1 MKKLLKQLLAVTTA
15 IMMAITLLPAMA
27 NAETTP
33 SHIFDKDSA
42 TLKIKKTDSL
52 GTDLPGATFEIY
64 KVATVN
70 QNITTQLS
78 YIVTDTF
85 KKAENNPNDKGITD
99 ADVQKLGTLSG
110 SALEA
115 KANDLANKVKNS
127 EGEYIK
133 GDYSYTSGQK
143 DLITEKDKLI
153 EISKENFGL
162 YLVVETSAPDGY
174 NLGAPFFVD
183 VPRTTEDGSAWDYA
197 VVATPKNGSNSLD
210 KKVAVVKEGVT
221 VAYKT
226 AASVN
231 TGDTLQYTVTG
242 TLPYLTEKELDADDV
257 KITISDTLTGG
268 LAFDS
273 SFSLVAFNIN
283 GDDVKDRYLPTVN
296 EPNNNQFTITI
307 EAKKGTENYETNLAY
322 IKSINGKSITLTYQ
336 AKVTNAVTYATAATN
351 KATIK
356 VGDEEKSKSNE
367 PKVYTY
373 AIQLTKKLGNDIA
386 GKDIVEFG
394 LYKNYNEETGKCT
407 NLVAS
412 AKTDKHGIIKFDG
425 LVAEGEGTTY
435 YLKEE
440 KTAQGYTLLSKPIAV
455 TLIPEIVS
463 GQPTGRMKYTI
474 DNTTTDFNESR
485 LAETT
490 ITNNKGFN
498 LPSTGGMGTYIFT
511 IGGLVVMAG
520 AVLLIISSKK
530 KRA

>member
-27 NAETTP
+27 NAEITP

-197 VVATPKNGSNSLD
+197 VVATPKNGSKHLA
-210 KKVAVVKEGVT
+210 KKVAVVEPGNTNT
-221 VAYKT
+221 VADKD
-226 AASVN
+226 AASVKR
-231 TGDTLQYTVTG
+231 GDTLLYTVTG
-242 TLPYLTEKELDADDV
+242 TLPYLTQEELANDQV

-268 LAFDS
+268 LEFNNTVDKP
-273 SFSLVAFNIN
+273 FSLEEFKIDGTDVASAKYALKVADNKI
-283 GDDVKDRYLPTVN
+283 
-296 EPNNNQFTITI
+296 QFTITI
-307 EAKKGTENYETNLAY
+307 NNKDY
-322 IKSINGKSITLTYQ
+322 IKSINGKSITLTYK
-336 AKVTNAVTYATAATN
+336 AVVTDAVSYKNAATN
-351 KATIK
+351 KANIK
-356 VGDEEKSKSNE
+356 VGDEKKSESDE

-373 AIQLTKKLGNDIA
+373 AIKLNKKLGDNDA
-386 GKDIVEFG
+386 KEEDGVQFG
-394 LYKNYNEETGKCT
+394 LYKDQTCT
-407 NLVAS
+407 NRVGDI
-412 AKTDKHGIIKFDG
+412 KTVQNGSITFDG
-425 LVAEGEGTTY
+425 LVAKEETEGEKGTTY

>member
-99 ADVQKLGTLSG
+99 ADVQKLGTLSA

-115 KANDLANKVKNS
+115 KANDLAEKVKNLN
-127 EGEYIK
+127 
-133 GDYSYTSGQK
+133 GDYSYTSGSENPITIQK
-143 DLITEKDKLI
+143 AA
-153 EISKENFGL
+153 FGL
-162 YLVVETSAPDGY
+162 YLVVETSAPKNY

-183 VPRTTEDGSAWDYA
+183 VPRTTEDGSTWNYT
-197 VVATPKNGSNSLD
+197 VVATPKNGSNHLA
-210 KKVAVVKEGVT
+210 KKVAVVQGDNT
-221 VAYKT
+221 VADKD
-226 AASVN
+226 AASVKR
-231 TGDTLQYTVTG
+231 GDTLLYKVTG
-242 TLPYLTEKELDADDV
+242 TLPYLTEEELADQKV
-257 KITISDTLTGG
+257 KITISDTLAGG
-268 LAFDS
+268 LAFNNTDDNK
-273 SFSLVAFNIN
+273 FSLETFTINNQNVAN
-283 GDDVKDRYLPTVN
+283 DKYELEVT
-296 EPNNNQFTITI
+296 NNNTKFTITI
-307 EAKKGTENYETNLAY
+307 KDKDY
-322 IKSINGKSITLTYQ
+322 IKNNNGKSITLTYK
-336 AKVTNAVTYATAATN
+336 AKVTDAATYADAATN
-351 KATIK
+351 AATIEAGK
-356 VGDEEKSKSNE
+356 KTSNSDI

-373 AIQLTKKLGNDIA
+373 AIKLNKKLGDVDA
-386 GKDIVEFG
+386 KEKDGVQFG
-394 LYKNYNEETGKCT
+394 LYKDSACKNRVGDIETVKEGSIT
-407 NLVAS
+407 FN
-412 AKTDKHGIIKFDG
+412 G

-455 TLIPEIVS
+455 TLIPELTES
-463 GQPTGRMKYTI
+463 GQPTGKMKYTI
-474 DNTTTDFNESR
+474 DNTTTPTEGYNESR

-498 LPSTGGMGTYIFT
+498 LPGTGGMGTYIFT

-520 AVLLIISSKK
+520 AVLLLVSSKK

>member
-27 NAETTP
+27 NAEVTP
-33 SHIFDKDSA
+33 PSTIFDKNSA
-42 TLKIKKTDSL
+42 TLKIEKHDSL
-52 GTDLPGATFEIY
+52 GQVIPGDTNEKKATFQIY
-64 KVATVN
+64 QVAKVDTSK
-70 QNITTQLS
+70 TTQLS
-78 YIVTDTF
+78 YV
-85 KKAENNPNDKGITD
+85 
-99 ADVQKLGTLSG
+99 VQKQFKDYITNAEIQNLGDLQDQSASKLEEKARTLSQIEG
-110 SALEA
+110 LTAFETYKTGDEA
-115 KANDLANKVKNS
+115 
-127 EGEYIK
+127 IP
-133 GDYSYTSGQK
+133 
-143 DLITEKDKLI
+143 
-153 EISKENFGL
+153 ISKENFGL
-162 YLVVETSAPDGY
+162 YLVVETDAPDGY

-183 VPRTTEDGSAWDYA
+183 VPRTTKNGSAWDYA

-210 KKVAVVKEGVT
+210 KKVAVVTEGGTT

-226 AASVN
+226 AASVE
-231 TGDTLQYTVTG
+231 TGDILQYTVTG
-242 TLPYLTEKELDADDV
+242 TLPYLTEEELAADDV

-273 SFSLVAFNIN
+273 PFSLVAFNIN
-283 GDDVKDRYLPTVN
+283 GNDVKENYNPTLN
-296 EPNNNQFTITI
+296 GSNNFTITI
-307 EAKKGTENYETNLAY
+307 EANKEDKENYETNLAY

-356 VGDEEKSKSNE
+356 VGDKEKSKSNE
-367 PKVYTY
+367 PEVYTY
-373 AIQLTKKLGNDIA
+373 AIKLNKKLGD
-386 GKDIVEFG
+386 KDAIKEDGVQFG
-394 LYKNYNEETGKCT
+394 LYTDQTCENRVG
-407 NLVAS
+407 AI
-412 AKTDKHGIIKFDG
+412 KTVENGSITFDG
-425 LVAEGEGTTY
+425 LVAKEGGTKY

-440 KTAQGYTLLSKPIAV
+440 KTAQGYTLLSKPIEV

-463 GQPTGRMKYTI
+463 GQPTGNMQYTI
-474 DNTTTDFNESR
+474 DNDTRSPEHGPR

-520 AVLLIISSKK
+520 AVLLLVSSKK

>member
-27 NAETTP
+27 NAEVTP
-33 SHIFDKDSA
+33 SPSTPPSTIFDKNSA
-42 TLKIKKTDSL
+42 TLKIEKHNSL
-52 GTDLPGATFEIY
+52 GQVIPGDTKAKKATFEIY
-64 KVATVN
+64 QVAKVDTSK
-70 QNITTQLS
+70 TTQLS
-78 YIVTDTF
+78 YVVQEQFQDYITNAEIQNLGDLQDQSAS
-85 KKAENNPNDKGITD
+85 KLEEKAR
-99 ADVQKLGTLSG
+99 TLS
-110 SALEA
+110 E
-115 KANDLANKVKNS
+115 
-127 EGEYIK
+127 IK
-133 GDYSYTSGQK
+133 GLTAFATYTTGTTG
-143 DLITEKDKLI
+143 DEAIP
-153 EISKENFGL
+153 ISKENFGL
-162 YLVVETSAPDGY
+162 YLVVETKAPDGY

-183 VPRTTEDGSAWDYA
+183 VPRTTANGSAWNYK

-210 KKVAVVKEGVT
+210 KKVAVVQEDGT

-226 AASVN
+226 AASVK

-242 TLPYLTEKELDADDV
+242 TLPYLTEEQLAAKDV

-268 LAFDS
+268 LAFDEP
-273 SFSLVAFNIN
+273 FSLEEFNIN
-283 GDDVKDRYLPTVN
+283 GKDVKGKYLP
-296 EPNNNQFTITI
+296 EKQSNNQFTITI
-307 EAKKGTENYETNLAY
+307 EAKEGTEKYETNLAY

-412 AKTDKHGIIKFDG
+412 AKTDENGIIKFDG

-455 TLIPEIVS
+455 TLIPELTET
-463 GQPTGRMKYTI
+463 GQPTGNMTYTI
-474 DNTTTDFNESR
+474 DGKTFSCEEPR
-485 LAETT
+485 LAKTD
-490 ITNNKGFN
+490 IINNKGFN

-520 AVLLIISSKK
+520 AVLLLVSSKK

>member
-99 ADVQKLGTLSG
+99 ADVQKLGTLSA

-115 KANDLANKVKNS
+115 KANDLAEKVKNL
-127 EGEYIK
+127 E
-133 GDYSYTSGQK
+133 GDYSYTSGS
-143 DLITEKDKLI
+143 DNPITIRKAD
-153 EISKENFGL
+153 FGL
-162 YLVVETSAPDGY
+162 YLVVETSAPQNY

-183 VPRTTEDGSAWDYA
+183 VPRTTEDGSTWNYT
-197 VVATPKNGSNSLD
+197 VVATPKNGSNHLA
-210 KKVAVVKEGVT
+210 KKVAVVQGDNT
-221 VAYKT
+221 VADKD
-226 AASVN
+226 AASVKR
-231 TGDTLQYTVTG
+231 GDTLLYTVTG
-242 TLPYLTEKELDADDV
+242 TLPYLTQEELANDQV

-268 LAFDS
+268 LEFNNTVDKP
-273 SFSLVAFNIN
+273 FSLEEFKIDGTDVASAKYALKVADNKI
-283 GDDVKDRYLPTVN
+283 
-296 EPNNNQFTITI
+296 QFTITI
-307 EAKKGTENYETNLAY
+307 NNKDY
-322 IKSINGKSITLTYQ
+322 IKSINGKSITLTYK
-336 AKVTNAVTYATAATN
+336 AVVTDAVSYKNAATN
-351 KATIK
+351 KANIK
-356 VGDEEKSKSNE
+356 VGDEKKSESDE

-373 AIQLTKKLGNDIA
+373 AIKLTKKLGNELATEDD
-386 GKDIVEFG
+386 GVQFG
-394 LYKNYNEETGKCT
+394 LYKDSECKNRVGDIETVKEGSIT
-407 NLVAS
+407 FN
-412 AKTDKHGIIKFDG
+412 G

-455 TLIPEIVS
+455 TLIPELTES
-463 GQPTGRMKYTI
+463 GQPTGKMKYTI
-474 DNTTTDFNESR
+474 DNTTTPTEGYNESR

-498 LPSTGGMGTYIFT
+498 LPGTGGMGTYIFT

-520 AVLLIISSKK
+520 AVLLLVSSKK

>member
-27 NAETTP
+27 NAGENAGNTEATP
-33 SHIFDKDSA
+33 SPSTSTIFNQNSA
-42 TLKIKKTDSL
+42 TLKIEKHNSL
-52 GTDLPGATFEIY
+52 GQVISGDTDANKATFEIY
-64 KVATVN
+64 QVAKVDTSK
-70 QNITTQLS
+70 TTQLS
-78 YIVTDTF
+78 YV
-85 KKAENNPNDKGITD
+85 
-99 ADVQKLGTLSG
+99 VQKQFQDYITIAEIQNLGDLQDQSASKLEEKARTLSQI
-110 SALEA
+110 
-115 KANDLANKVKNS
+115 
-127 EGEYIK
+127 EGLTAFETYTT
-133 GDYSYTSGQK
+133 GDDDAIS
-143 DLITEKDKLI
+143 
-153 EISKENFGL
+153 ISKENFGL
-162 YLVVETSAPDGY
+162 YLVVEKDAPDGY

-183 VPRTTEDGSAWDYA
+183 VPRTTKNGSAWDYA

-210 KKVAVVKEGVT
+210 KKVAVVTKGGTT

-226 AASVN
+226 AASVE
-231 TGDTLQYTVTG
+231 TGDILQYTVTG
-242 TLPYLTEKELDADDV
+242 TLPYLTEEELAADDV

-273 SFSLVAFNIN
+273 PFSLVAFNIN
-283 GDDVKDRYLPTVN
+283 GNDVKENYNPTLN
-296 EPNNNQFTITI
+296 GSNNFTITI
-307 EAKKGTENYETNLAY
+307 EANKEDKENYETNLAY

-356 VGDEEKSKSNE
+356 VGDKEKSKSNE
-367 PKVYTY
+367 PEVYTY
-373 AIQLTKKLGNDIA
+373 AIKLNKKLGD
-386 GKDIVEFG
+386 KDAIKEDGVQFG
-394 LYKNYNEETGKCT
+394 LYTDQTCENRVG
-407 NLVAS
+407 AI
-412 AKTDKHGIIKFDG
+412 KTVENGSITFDG
-425 LVAEGEGTTY
+425 LVAKEGGTKY

-440 KTAQGYTLLSKPIAV
+440 KTAQGYTLLSKPIEV

-463 GQPTGRMKYTI
+463 GQPTGNMQYTI
-474 DNTTTDFNESR
+474 DNDTRSPEHGPR

-520 AVLLIISSKK
+520 AVLLLVSSKK

>member
-33 SHIFDKDSA
+33 TPSHIFDKDSA
-42 TLKIKKTDSL
+42 TLTIKKTDSL
-52 GTDLPGATFEIY
+52 GKDLGGAEFEIY

-78 YIVTDTF
+78 YDVTNTF
-85 KKAENNPNDKGITD
+85 KNTITN
-99 ADVQKLGTLSG
+99 ADVQELGTLSA

-115 KANDLANKVKNS
+115 KAKALADIKKNA
-127 EGEYIK
+127 EGTYAK
-133 GDYSYTSGQK
+133 GDYFYRSGQENS
-143 DLITEKDKLI
+143 IPIEKD
-153 EISKENFGL
+153 NFGL
-162 YLVVETSAPDGY
+162 YLVVETKAPDGY

-183 VPRTTEDGSAWDYA
+183 VPRTTENGSAWDYA

-210 KKVAVVKEGVT
+210 KKVAVVPKNGT
-221 VAYKT
+221 VASYKT
-226 AASVN
+226 AASVK

-242 TLPYLTEKELDADDV
+242 TLPYLTEEELAADDV

-268 LAFDS
+268 LAFDNP
-273 SFSLVAFNIN
+273 FSLVAFNIGGKDVREEYHPTLN
-283 GDDVKDRYLPTVN
+283 GS
-296 EPNNNQFTITI
+296 NNFTITI
-307 EAKKGTENYETNLAY
+307 EANTEDTENYETNLKY

-336 AKVTNAVTYATAATN
+336 AKVTNAVTYAAAATN

-367 PKVYTY
+367 PEVYTY
-373 AIQLTKKLGNDIA
+373 AIKLNKKLGDVDA
-386 GKDIVEFG
+386 KEEDGVQFG
-394 LYKNYNEETGKCT
+394 LYKDQTCT
-407 NLVAS
+407 NRVGDI
-412 AKTDKHGIIKFDG
+412 KTVQNGSITFDG
-425 LVAEGEGTTY
+425 LVAKEETEGEKGTTY

>member
-27 NAETTP
+27 NAEVTP
-33 SHIFDKDSA
+33 PPSTIFDKNSA
-42 TLKIKKTDSL
+42 TLKIEKHDSL
-52 GTDLPGATFEIY
+52 GQVISGDTAEKRATFEIY
-64 KVATVN
+64 QVAKVDTKVDTSKT
-70 QNITTQLS
+70 IQLS
-78 YIVTDTF
+78 Y
-85 KKAENNPNDKGITD
+85 
-99 ADVQKLGTLSG
+99 DVQEQFVNNITNDYIQNMGNLQEQSA
-110 SALEA
+110 SALEE
-115 KANDLANKVKNS
+115 KAEELSKIENLTKYAT
-127 EGEYIK
+127 YTT
-133 GDYSYTSGQK
+133 GDEA
-143 DLITEKDKLI
+143 IPI
-153 EISKENFGL
+153 PKEDFGL
-162 YLVVETSAPDGY
+162 YLVVETDAPDGY

-183 VPRTTEDGSAWDYA
+183 VPRTTENGSAWDYA

-412 AKTDKHGIIKFDG
+412 AKTDEHGIIKFDG

>member
-27 NAETTP
+27 NAEITP

-99 ADVQKLGTLSG
+99 ADVQKLGTLSA

-115 KANDLANKVKNS
+115 KANDLAEKVKNLN
-127 EGEYIK
+127 
-133 GDYSYTSGQK
+133 GDYSYTSGSENPITIQK
-143 DLITEKDKLI
+143 AD
-153 EISKENFGL
+153 FGL
-162 YLVVETSAPDGY
+162 YLVVETSAPKNY

-183 VPRTTEDGSAWDYA
+183 VPRTTEDGSTWNYT

-221 VAYKT
+221 VADKT
-226 AASVN
+226 AASVK

-283 GDDVKDRYLPTVN
+283 GEDVKDRYLPTVN

-307 EAKKGTENYETNLAY
+307 EANKEDKENYKTNLAY

-336 AKVTNAVTYATAATN
+336 AKVTNAVTYAAAATN

-356 VGDEEKSKSNE
+356 VGKEEKSKSNE

-373 AIQLTKKLGNDIA
+373 AIKLTKKLGNELATEDD
-386 GKDIVEFG
+386 GVQFG
-394 LYKNYNEETGKCT
+394 LYKDQACT
-407 NLVAS
+407 NRVGDI
-412 AKTDKHGIIKFDG
+412 KTVQNGSITFDG
-425 LVAEGEGTTY
+425 LVAEEETEGEKGTTY

-463 GQPTGRMKYTI
+463 GQPTGRMRYTI

-485 LAETT
+485 LVETT

>member
-99 ADVQKLGTLSG
+99 ADVQKLGTLSA

-115 KANDLANKVKNS
+115 KANDLAEKVKNLN
-127 EGEYIK
+127 
-133 GDYSYTSGQK
+133 GDYSYTSGSENP
-143 DLITEKDKLI
+143 ITIRKAD
-153 EISKENFGL
+153 FGL
-162 YLVVETSAPDGY
+162 YLVVETSAPKNY

-183 VPRTTEDGSAWDYA
+183 VPRTTEDGSTWNYT
-197 VVATPKNGSNSLD
+197 VVATPKNGSNHLA
-210 KKVAVVKEGVT
+210 KKVAVVQGDNT
-221 VAYKT
+221 VADKD
-226 AASVN
+226 AASVKR
-231 TGDTLQYTVTG
+231 GDTLLYKVTG
-242 TLPYLTEKELDADDV
+242 TLPYLTEEELADEKV
-257 KITISDTLTGG
+257 KITISDTLAGG
-268 LAFDS
+268 LAFNNTDDNK
-273 SFSLVAFNIN
+273 FSLETFTINNQNVAN
-283 GDDVKDRYLPTVN
+283 DKYELEVT
-296 EPNNNQFTITI
+296 NNNTKFTITI
-307 EAKKGTENYETNLAY
+307 KDKDY
-322 IKSINGKSITLTYQ
+322 IKNNNGKSITLTYK
-336 AKVTNAVTYATAATN
+336 AKVTDAATYADAATN
-351 KATIK
+351 AATIEAGK
-356 VGDEEKSKSNE
+356 KTSNSDI

-373 AIQLTKKLGNDIA
+373 AIKLNKKLGDVDA
-386 GKDIVEFG
+386 KEKDGVQFG
-394 LYKNYNEETGKCT
+394 LYKDSACKNRVGDIETVKEGSIT
-407 NLVAS
+407 FN
-412 AKTDKHGIIKFDG
+412 G

-455 TLIPEIVS
+455 TLIPELTES
-463 GQPTGRMKYTI
+463 GQPTGKMKYTI
-474 DNTTTDFNESR
+474 DNTTTPTEGYNESR

-498 LPSTGGMGTYIFT
+498 LPGTGGMGTYIFT

-520 AVLLIISSKK
+520 AVLLLVSSKK

>member
-99 ADVQKLGTLSG
+99 ADVQKLGTLSA

-115 KANDLANKVKNS
+115 KANDLAEKVKNLN
-127 EGEYIK
+127 
-133 GDYSYTSGQK
+133 GDYSYTSGSENPITIQK
-143 DLITEKDKLI
+143 AD
-153 EISKENFGL
+153 FGL
-162 YLVVETSAPDGY
+162 YLVVETSAPKNY

-183 VPRTTEDGSAWDYA
+183 VPRTTEDGSTWNYT
-197 VVATPKNGSNSLD
+197 VVATPKNGSNHLA
-210 KKVAVVKEGVT
+210 KKVAVVQGDNT
-221 VAYKT
+221 VADKD
-226 AASVN
+226 AASVKR
-231 TGDTLQYTVTG
+231 GDTLLYKVTG
-242 TLPYLTEKELDADDV
+242 TPPYLTEEELADQKV
-257 KITISDTLTGG
+257 KITISDTLAGG
-268 LAFDS
+268 LAFNNTDDNK
-273 SFSLVAFNIN
+273 FSLETFTINNQNVAN
-283 GDDVKDRYLPTVN
+283 DKYELEVT
-296 EPNNNQFTITI
+296 NNNTKFTITI
-307 EAKKGTENYETNLAY
+307 KDKDY
-322 IKSINGKSITLTYQ
+322 IKNNNGKSITLTYK
-336 AKVTNAVTYATAATN
+336 AKVTDAATYADAATN
-351 KATIK
+351 AATIEAGK
-356 VGDEEKSKSNE
+356 KTSNSDI

-373 AIQLTKKLGNDIA
+373 AIKLNKKLGDVDA
-386 GKDIVEFG
+386 KEKDGVQFG
-394 LYKNYNEETGKCT
+394 LYKDSACKNRVGDIETVKEGSIT
-407 NLVAS
+407 FN
-412 AKTDKHGIIKFDG
+412 G

-455 TLIPEIVS
+455 TLIPELTES
-463 GQPTGRMKYTI
+463 GQPTGKMKYTI
-474 DNTTTDFNESR
+474 DNTTTPTEGYNESR

-498 LPSTGGMGTYIFT
+498 LPGTGGMGTYIFT

-520 AVLLIISSKK
+520 AVLLLVSSKK

>member
-27 NAETTP
+27 NAADAEVTP
-33 SHIFDKDSA
+33 SPSPIFNRNSA
-42 TLKIKKTDSL
+42 TLKIEKHDSFGGVISGDIDAQKAIFKIYQVAKVDTKVDTSKT
-52 GTDLPGATFEIY
+52 I
-64 KVATVN
+64 
-70 QNITTQLS
+70 QLS
-78 YIVTDTF
+78 Y
-85 KKAENNPNDKGITD
+85 
-99 ADVQKLGTLSG
+99 DVQKQFQDYITNAEIQNLGNLQDQSASKLEKKARELS
-110 SALEA
+110 E
-115 KANDLANKVKNS
+115 
-127 EGEYIK
+127 IK
-133 GDYSYTSGQK
+133 GLTAFATYTTG
-143 DLITEKDKLI
+143 DKAIPIL
-153 EISKENFGL
+153 KENFGL
-162 YLVVETSAPDGY
+162 YLVVETKAPDGY

-183 VPRTTEDGSAWDYA
+183 VPRTTENGSAWDYA

-210 KKVAVVKEGVT
+210 KKVAVLNEKGT
-221 VAYKT
+221 VVYKT
-226 AASVN
+226 AASVK

-242 TLPYLTEKELDADDV
+242 TLPYLTEEELDAKDV

-268 LAFDS
+268 LAFNDP
-273 SFSLVAFNIN
+273 FSLEEFKIN
-283 GDDVKDRYLPTVN
+283 GENVKEKYLPVKQG
-296 EPNNNQFTITI
+296 NNQFTITI
-307 EAKKGTENYETNLAY
+307 EANKEDKKNYETNLAY

-367 PKVYTY
+367 PEVYTY
-373 AIQLTKKLGNDIA
+373 AIKLNKKLGD
-386 GKDIVEFG
+386 KDAIKEDGVQFG
-394 LYKNYNEETGKCT
+394 LYTDPTCT
-407 NLVAS
+407 DENRVGNI
-412 AKTDKHGIIKFDG
+412 KTVENGSITFDG

-440 KTAQGYTLLSKPIAV
+440 KTAHGYTLLSKPIAV
-455 TLIPEIVS
+455 KLIPELTET
-463 GQPTGRMKYTI
+463 GQPTGNMQYTI
-474 DNTTTDFNESR
+474 DNDTRSPEHEPR

-520 AVLLIISSKK
+520 AVLLLVSSKK

>member
-115 KANDLANKVKNS
+115 KANDLANKVKNL

-197 VVATPKNGSNSLD
+197 VVATPKNGSKHLT
-210 KKVAVVKEGVT
+210 KQVAVVKDDNT
-221 VAYKT
+221 VADKD
-226 AASVN
+226 AASVKR
-231 TGDTLQYTVTG
+231 GDTLLYTVTG
-242 TLPYLTEKELDADDV
+242 TLPYLTQEELANDQV

-268 LAFDS
+268 LEFNNTVDKP
-273 SFSLVAFNIN
+273 FSLEEFKIDGTDVASAKYALKVDNKI
-283 GDDVKDRYLPTVN
+283 
-296 EPNNNQFTITI
+296 QFTITI
-307 EAKKGTENYETNLAY
+307 NNKDY
-322 IKSINGKSITLTYQ
+322 IKSINGKSITLTYK
-336 AKVTNAVTYATAATN
+336 AVVTDAVSYKNAATN
-351 KATIK
+351 KANIK
-356 VGDEEKSKSNE
+356 VGDEKKSESDE

-373 AIQLTKKLGNDIA
+373 AIKLTKKLGNELATEDD
-386 GKDIVEFG
+386 GVQFG
-394 LYKNYNEETGKCT
+394 LYTDSACTKENRVGDIETVKNGSIT
-407 NLVAS
+407 
-412 AKTDKHGIIKFDG
+412 FDG
-425 LVAEGEGTTY
+425 LVAEGEKGTTY

-440 KTAQGYTLLSKPIAV
+440 KTAPGYTLLSKPIAV
-455 TLIPEIVS
+455 TLIPVLTES
-463 GQPTGRMKYTI
+463 GQPTGNMQYTI
-474 DNTTTDFNESR
+474 DNNTESPKNGFR

-520 AVLLIISSKK
+520 AVLLLVSSKK
-530 KRA
+530 KRV

>member
-27 NAETTP
+27 NAGENAGNTEATP
-33 SHIFDKDSA
+33 SPSTSTIFNQNSA
-42 TLKIKKTDSL
+42 TLKIEKHNSL
-52 GTDLPGATFEIY
+52 GQVISGDTDANKATFEIY
-64 KVATVN
+64 QVAKVDTSK
-70 QNITTQLS
+70 TTQLS
-78 YIVTDTF
+78 YV
-85 KKAENNPNDKGITD
+85 
-99 ADVQKLGTLSG
+99 VQKQFQDYITIAEIQNLGDLQDQSASKLEEKARTLSQI
-110 SALEA
+110 
-115 KANDLANKVKNS
+115 
-127 EGEYIK
+127 EGLTAFETYTT
-133 GDYSYTSGQK
+133 GDDAIS
-143 DLITEKDKLI
+143 
-153 EISKENFGL
+153 ISKENFGL
-162 YLVVETSAPDGY
+162 YLVVEKDAPDGY

-183 VPRTTEDGSAWDYA
+183 VPRTTEDGSAWNYA

-210 KKVAVVKEGVT
+210 KKVAVVKKGGT

-226 AASVN
+226 AASVE
-231 TGDTLQYTVTG
+231 TGDILQYTVTG
-242 TLPYLTEKELDADDV
+242 TLPYLTEEELDADDV

-268 LAFDS
+268 LAFDKPL
-273 SFSLVAFNIN
+273 SLVEFNIN
-283 GDDVKDRYLPTVN
+283 DNDVTKKYSPTVDDAKN
-296 EPNNNQFTITI
+296 KFTITI
-307 EAKKGTENYETNLAY
+307 EAKKEDKEHYKTNLDY

-336 AKVTNAVTYATAATN
+336 AKVTDAVTYATAATN

-356 VGDEEKSKSNE
+356 VGDEEKSKSDE

-412 AKTDKHGIIKFDG
+412 AKTDEHGIIKFDG

-455 TLIPEIVS
+455 TLIPELTET
-463 GQPTGRMKYTI
+463 GQPTGNMTYTI
-474 DNTTTDFNESR
+474 DGKTFSCKEPR
-485 LAETT
+485 LAETD
-490 ITNNKGFN
+490 IINNKGFN

-520 AVLLIISSKK
+520 AVLLLVSSKK

>member
-99 ADVQKLGTLSG
+99 ADVQKLGTLSA

-115 KANDLANKVKNS
+115 KANDLAEKVKNLN
-127 EGEYIK
+127 
-133 GDYSYTSGQK
+133 GDYSYTSGSENPITIQK
-143 DLITEKDKLI
+143 A
-153 EISKENFGL
+153 NFGL
-162 YLVVETSAPDGY
+162 YLVVETSAPKNY

-183 VPRTTEDGSAWDYA
+183 VPRTTEDGSTWNYT
-197 VVATPKNGSNSLD
+197 VVATPKNGSNHLA
-210 KKVAVVKEGVT
+210 KKVAVVQGDNT
-221 VAYKT
+221 VADKD
-226 AASVN
+226 AASVKR
-231 TGDTLQYTVTG
+231 GDTLLYKVTG
-242 TLPYLTEKELDADDV
+242 TLPYLTEEELADQKV
-257 KITISDTLTGG
+257 KITISDTLAGG
-268 LAFDS
+268 LAFNNTDDNK
-273 SFSLVAFNIN
+273 FSLETFTINNQNVAN
-283 GDDVKDRYLPTVN
+283 DKYELEVT
-296 EPNNNQFTITI
+296 NNNTKFTITI
-307 EAKKGTENYETNLAY
+307 KDKDY
-322 IKSINGKSITLTYQ
+322 IKNNNGKSITLTYK
-336 AKVTNAVTYATAATN
+336 AKVTDAATYADAATN
-351 KATIK
+351 AATIEAGK
-356 VGDEEKSKSNE
+356 KTSNSDI

-373 AIQLTKKLGNDIA
+373 AIKLNKKLGDVDA
-386 GKDIVEFG
+386 KEKDGVQFG
-394 LYKNYNEETGKCT
+394 LYKDSACKNRVGDIETVKEGSIT
-407 NLVAS
+407 FN
-412 AKTDKHGIIKFDG
+412 G

-455 TLIPEIVS
+455 TLIPELTES
-463 GQPTGRMKYTI
+463 GQPTGKMKYTI
-474 DNTTTDFNESR
+474 DNTTTPTEGYNESR

-498 LPSTGGMGTYIFT
+498 LPGTGGMGTYIFT

-520 AVLLIISSKK
+520 AVLLLVSSKK

>member
-27 NAETTP
+27 NAEVTP
-33 SHIFDKDSA
+33 SPSTIFDKNSA
-42 TLKIKKTDSL
+42 TLKIEKHDSL
-52 GTDLPGATFEIY
+52 GQVIPGDTKAKKATFKIY
-64 KVATVN
+64 QVAKVDKDT
-70 QNITTQLS
+70 TTQLS
-78 YIVTDTF
+78 YKVQEQF
-85 KKAENNPNDKGITD
+85 KNNITNDYI
-99 ADVQKLGTLSG
+99 QNLGNLQEQSA
-110 SALEA
+110 SALEE
-115 KANDLANKVKNS
+115 KAEELSKIENLT
-127 EGEYIK
+127 EYATYK
-133 GDYSYTSGQK
+133 TGDEA
-143 DLITEKDKLI
+143 ITI
-153 EISKENFGL
+153 PKEDFGL
-162 YLVVETSAPDGY
+162 YLVVEKDAPDGY

-183 VPRTTEDGSAWDYA
+183 VPRTTENGSAWDYA

-210 KKVAVVKEGVT
+210 KKVAVVKEDGT

-226 AASVN
+226 AASVK
-231 TGDTLQYTVTG
+231 TGNTLQYTVTG
-242 TLPYLTEKELDADDV
+242 TLPYLTEKELAADDV

-268 LAFDS
+268 LAFNDP
-273 SFSLVAFNIN
+273 FSLEEFNIN
-283 GDDVKDRYLPTVN
+283 GANVQEKYFSMKPG
-296 EPNNNQFTITI
+296 NNQFTITI
-307 EAKKGTENYETNLAY
+307 EAKKGTENYETNLEY

-412 AKTDKHGIIKFDG
+412 AKTDEHGIIKFDG

>member
-99 ADVQKLGTLSG
+99 ADVQKLGTLSA

-115 KANDLANKVKNS
+115 KANDLAEKVKNLN
-127 EGEYIK
+127 GY
-133 GDYSYTSGQK
+133 YSYTSGSENPITIQK
-143 DLITEKDKLI
+143 AD
-153 EISKENFGL
+153 FGL
-162 YLVVETSAPDGY
+162 YLVVETSAPKNY

-183 VPRTTEDGSAWDYA
+183 VPRTTEDGSTWNYT
-197 VVATPKNGSNSLD
+197 VVATPKNGSNHLA
-210 KKVAVVKEGVT
+210 KKVAVVQGDNT
-221 VAYKT
+221 VADKD
-226 AASVN
+226 AASVKR
-231 TGDTLQYTVTG
+231 GDTLLYKVTG
-242 TLPYLTEKELDADDV
+242 TLPYLTEEELADQKV
-257 KITISDTLTGG
+257 KITISDTLAGG
-268 LAFDS
+268 LAFNNTDDNK
-273 SFSLVAFNIN
+273 FSLETFTINNQNVAN
-283 GDDVKDRYLPTVN
+283 DKYELEVT
-296 EPNNNQFTITI
+296 NNNTKFTITI
-307 EAKKGTENYETNLAY
+307 KDKDY
-322 IKSINGKSITLTYQ
+322 IKNNNGKSITLTYK
-336 AKVTNAVTYATAATN
+336 AKVTDAATYADAATN
-351 KATIK
+351 AATIEAGK
-356 VGDEEKSKSNE
+356 KTSNSDI

-373 AIQLTKKLGNDIA
+373 AIKLNKKLGDVDA
-386 GKDIVEFG
+386 KEKDGVQFG
-394 LYKNYNEETGKCT
+394 LYKDSACKNRVGDIETVKEGSIT
-407 NLVAS
+407 FN
-412 AKTDKHGIIKFDG
+412 G

-455 TLIPEIVS
+455 TLIPELTES
-463 GQPTGRMKYTI
+463 GQPTGKMKYTI
-474 DNTTTDFNESR
+474 DNTTTPTEGYNESR

-498 LPSTGGMGTYIFT
+498 LPGTGGMGTYIFT

-520 AVLLIISSKK
+520 AVLLLVSSKK

>member
-99 ADVQKLGTLSG
+99 ADVQKLGTLSA

-115 KANDLANKVKNS
+115 KANDLAEKVKNLN
-127 EGEYIK
+127 
-133 GDYSYTSGQK
+133 GDHSYTSGSENPITIQK
-143 DLITEKDKLI
+143 AD
-153 EISKENFGL
+153 FGL
-162 YLVVETSAPDGY
+162 YLVVETSAPKNY

-183 VPRTTEDGSAWDYA
+183 VPRTTEDGSTWNYT
-197 VVATPKNGSNSLD
+197 VVATPKNGSNHLA
-210 KKVAVVKEGVT
+210 KKVAVVQGDNT
-221 VAYKT
+221 VADKD
-226 AASVN
+226 AASVKR
-231 TGDTLQYTVTG
+231 GDTLLYKVTG
-242 TLPYLTEKELDADDV
+242 TLPYLTEEELADQKV
-257 KITISDTLTGG
+257 KITISDTLAGG
-268 LAFDS
+268 LAFNNTDDNK
-273 SFSLVAFNIN
+273 FSLETFTINNQNVAN
-283 GDDVKDRYLPTVN
+283 DKYELEVT
-296 EPNNNQFTITI
+296 NNNTKFTITI
-307 EAKKGTENYETNLAY
+307 KDKDY
-322 IKSINGKSITLTYQ
+322 IKNNNGKSITLTYK
-336 AKVTNAVTYATAATN
+336 AKVTDAATYADAATN
-351 KATIK
+351 AATIEAGK
-356 VGDEEKSKSNE
+356 KTSNSDI

-373 AIQLTKKLGNDIA
+373 AIKLNKKLGDVDA
-386 GKDIVEFG
+386 KEKDGVQFG
-394 LYKNYNEETGKCT
+394 LYKDSACKNRVGDIETVKEGSIT
-407 NLVAS
+407 FN
-412 AKTDKHGIIKFDG
+412 G

-455 TLIPEIVS
+455 TLIPELTES
-463 GQPTGRMKYTI
+463 GQPTGKMKYTI
-474 DNTTTDFNESR
+474 DNTTTPTEGYNESR

-498 LPSTGGMGTYIFT
+498 LPGTGGMGTYIFT

-520 AVLLIISSKK
+520 AVLLLVSSKK

>member
-33 SHIFDKDSA
+33 TPSHIFDKDSA
-42 TLKIKKTDSL
+42 TLTIKKTDSL
-52 GTDLPGATFEIY
+52 GKDLGGAEFEIY

-78 YIVTDTF
+78 YDVTNTF
-85 KKAENNPNDKGITD
+85 KNTITN
-99 ADVQKLGTLSG
+99 ADVQELGTLSA

-115 KANDLANKVKNS
+115 KAKALADIKKNA
-127 EGEYIK
+127 EGTYAK
-133 GDYSYTSGQK
+133 GDYSYRSGQENSI
-143 DLITEKDKLI
+143 LIEKD
-153 EISKENFGL
+153 NFGL
-162 YLVVETSAPDGY
+162 YLVVETKAPDGY

-183 VPRTTEDGSAWDYA
+183 VPRTTENGSAWDYA

-210 KKVAVVKEGVT
+210 KKVAVVPKNGT
-221 VAYKT
+221 VASYKT
-226 AASVN
+226 AASVK

-242 TLPYLTEKELDADDV
+242 TLPYLTEEELAADDV

-268 LAFDS
+268 LAFDNP
-273 SFSLVAFNIN
+273 FSLVAFNIDGKDVREEYHPTLN
-283 GDDVKDRYLPTVN
+283 GS
-296 EPNNNQFTITI
+296 NNFTITI
-307 EAKKGTENYETNLAY
+307 EASTEDTENYETNLKY

-336 AKVTNAVTYATAATN
+336 AKVTNAVTYAAAATN

-367 PKVYTY
+367 PEVYTY
-373 AIQLTKKLGNDIA
+373 AIKLNKKLGDVDA
-386 GKDIVEFG
+386 KEEDGVQFG
-394 LYKNYNEETGKCT
+394 LYTDPTCT
-407 NLVAS
+407 DENRVGNI
-412 AKTDKHGIIKFDG
+412 KTVENGSITFDG

-440 KTAQGYTLLSKPIAV
+440 KTAHGYTLLSKPIAV
-455 TLIPEIVS
+455 KLIPELTET
-463 GQPTGRMKYTI
+463 GQPTGNMQYTI
-474 DNTTTDFNESR
+474 DNDTRSPEHEPR

-520 AVLLIISSKK
+520 AVLLLVSSKK

>member
-33 SHIFDKDSA
+33 TPSHIFDKDSA
-42 TLKIKKTDSL
+42 TLTIKKTDSL
-52 GTDLPGATFEIY
+52 GKDLGGAEFEIY

-78 YIVTDTF
+78 YDVTDTF
-85 KKAENNPNDKGITD
+85 KNTITN
-99 ADVQKLGTLSG
+99 ADVQELGTLSA

-115 KANDLANKVKNS
+115 KAKALADIKKNA
-127 EGEYIK
+127 EGTYAK
-133 GDYSYTSGQK
+133 GDYSYISGQENS
-143 DLITEKDKLI
+143 IPIEKD
-153 EISKENFGL
+153 NFGL
-162 YLVVETSAPDGY
+162 YLVVETKAPDGY

-183 VPRTTEDGSAWDYA
+183 VPRTTENGSAWDYA

-210 KKVAVVKEGVT
+210 KKVAVVNEDGIVA
-221 VAYKT
+221 AYKT
-226 AASVN
+226 AASVK
-231 TGDTLQYTVTG
+231 TGDTLRYTVTG
-242 TLPYLTEKELDADDV
+242 TLPYLTEKELAADDV

-268 LAFDS
+268 LAFDETL
-273 SFSLVAFNIN
+273 SLVEFNIN
-283 GDDVKDRYLPTVN
+283 GEDVKEKYFPVKQG
-296 EPNNNQFTITI
+296 NNQFTITI
-307 EAKKGTENYETNLAY
+307 EAKKDTENYKTNLAY

-336 AKVTNAVTYATAATN
+336 AKVTNAVTYLNAATN

-373 AIQLTKKLGNDIA
+373 AIKLNKKLGD
-386 GKDIVEFG
+386 KDAIKEDGVQFG
-394 LYKNYNEETGKCT
+394 LYTDPTCT
-407 NLVAS
+407 DENRVGDI
-412 AKTDKHGIIKFDG
+412 KTVENGSITFDG
-425 LVAEGEGTTY
+425 LVAEGEEGTTY

-455 TLIPEIVS
+455 TLIPQLES
-463 GQPTGRMKYTI
+463 GQPTGKMKYTI
-474 DNTTTDFNESR
+474 DGNTTPTEGYTEPR

-490 ITNNKGFN
+490 ITNNKGFD
-498 LPSTGGMGTYIFT
+498 LPGTGGMGTYIFT

-520 AVLLIISSKK
+520 AVLLLVSSKK

>member
-99 ADVQKLGTLSG
+99 ADVQKLGTLSA

-115 KANDLANKVKNS
+115 KANDLAEKVKNLN
-127 EGEYIK
+127 
-133 GDYSYTSGQK
+133 GDYSYTSGSENPITIQK
-143 DLITEKDKLI
+143 A
-153 EISKENFGL
+153 NFGL
-162 YLVVETSAPDGY
+162 YLVVETSAPKNY

-183 VPRTTEDGSAWDYA
+183 VPRTTEDGSTWNYT
-197 VVATPKNGSNSLD
+197 VVATPKNGSNHLA
-210 KKVAVVKEGVT
+210 KKVAVVQGDNT
-221 VAYKT
+221 VADKD
-226 AASVN
+226 AASVKR
-231 TGDTLQYTVTG
+231 GDTLLYKVTG
-242 TLPYLTEKELDADDV
+242 TLPYLTEEELADQKV
-257 KITISDTLTGG
+257 KITISDTLAGG
-268 LAFDS
+268 LAFNNTDDNKT
-273 SFSLVAFNIN
+273 FTINNQNVAN
-283 GDDVKDRYLPTVN
+283 DKYELEVT
-296 EPNNNQFTITI
+296 NNNTKFTITI
-307 EAKKGTENYETNLAY
+307 KDKDY
-322 IKSINGKSITLTYQ
+322 IKNNNGKSITLTYK
-336 AKVTNAVTYATAATN
+336 AKVTDAATYADAATN
-351 KATIK
+351 AATIEAGK
-356 VGDEEKSKSNE
+356 KTSNSDI

-373 AIQLTKKLGNDIA
+373 AIKLNKKLGDVDA
-386 GKDIVEFG
+386 KEKDGVQFG
-394 LYKNYNEETGKCT
+394 LYKDSACKNRVGDIETVKEGSIT
-407 NLVAS
+407 FN
-412 AKTDKHGIIKFDG
+412 G

-455 TLIPEIVS
+455 TLIPELTES
-463 GQPTGRMKYTI
+463 GQPTGKMKYTI
-474 DNTTTDFNESR
+474 DNTTTPTEGYNESR

-498 LPSTGGMGTYIFT
+498 LPGTGGMGTYIFT

-520 AVLLIISSKK
+520 AVLLLVSSKK

>member
-99 ADVQKLGTLSG
+99 ADVQKLGTLSA

-115 KANDLANKVKNS
+115 KANDLAEKVKNLN
-127 EGEYIK
+127 
-133 GDYSYTSGQK
+133 GDYSYTSGSENPITIQK
-143 DLITEKDKLI
+143 AD
-153 EISKENFGL
+153 FGL
-162 YLVVETSAPDGY
+162 YLVVETSAPKNY

-183 VPRTTEDGSAWDYA
+183 VPRTTEDGSTWNYT
-197 VVATPKNGSNSLD
+197 VVATPKNGSNHLA
-210 KKVAVVKEGVT
+210 KKVAVVQGDNT
-221 VAYKT
+221 VADKD
-226 AASVN
+226 AASVKR
-231 TGDTLQYTVTG
+231 GDTLLYKVTG
-242 TLPYLTEKELDADDV
+242 TLPYLTEEELADQKV
-257 KITISDTLTGG
+257 KITISDTLAGG
-268 LAFDS
+268 LAFNNTDDNK
-273 SFSLVAFNIN
+273 FSLETFTINNQNVAN
-283 GDDVKDRYLPTVN
+283 DKYELEVT
-296 EPNNNQFTITI
+296 NNNTKFTITI
-307 EAKKGTENYETNLAY
+307 KDKDY
-322 IKSINGKSITLTYQ
+322 IKNNNGKSITLTYK
-336 AKVTNAVTYATAATN
+336 AKVTDAATYADAATN
-351 KATIK
+351 AATIEAGK
-356 VGDEEKSKSNE
+356 KTSNSDI

-373 AIQLTKKLGNDIA
+373 AIKLNKKLGDVDA
-386 GKDIVEFG
+386 KEKDGVQFG
-394 LYKNYNEETGKCT
+394 LYKDSACKNRVGDIETVKEGSIT
-407 NLVAS
+407 FN
-412 AKTDKHGIIKFDG
+412 G

-455 TLIPEIVS
+455 TLIPELTES
-463 GQPTGRMKYTI
+463 GQPTGKMKYTI
-474 DNTTTDFNESR
+474 DNTTTPTEGYNESR

-498 LPSTGGMGTYIFT
+498 LPGTGGMGTYIFT

-520 AVLLIISSKK
+520 AVLLLVSSKK